1 MPIYEY
7 RCADCGHVFEEIQQF
22 SDPDPDKC
30 PSCESKEVG
39 RLISRSNFK
48 LKGGGWYAENYSS
61 TSPATESTTPS
72 VPVSEPAPAGSESSS
87 NSTDATPKKA
97 ASSSSSSESA
107 TATKAATK

>member
-39 RLISRSNFK
+39 RLISRSNFQ
-48 LKGGGWYAENYSS
+48 LKGGGWYAEDYSNAS
-61 TSPATESTTPS
+61 SATESTTPS
-72 VPVSEPAPAGSESSS
+72 APVSDPAPASSESS
-87 NSTDATPKKA
+87 NSSADSTPKKA
-97 ASSSSSSESA
+97 APSSSGSESA
-107 TATKAATK
+107 APAKAATK